1 VQVEADAAH
10 AGSGPIAAPRA
21 RRFHMV
27 LPGTQL
33 AVRQTL
39 EDITRHVLLA
49 TDDPELTGD
58 AQIVLAEVM
67 NNIVEHALAA
77 RSDGVIEVILR
88 VEPSGIDCMLRDDGC
103 AMPGGRLPDAVATQV
118 IDPRAEPREG
128 GFGWPLVR
136 ALAGDL
142 AYRRQGEWNETRL
155 TVPCRTAG
163 ALVSQHPA

>member
-1 VQVEADAAH
+1 MPAPARSPHPAPAAFTW
-10 AGSGPIAAPRA
+10 SFRA
-21 RRFHMV
+21 RSSPFAR
-27 LPGTQL
+27 PWKTS
-33 AVRQTL
+33 R
-39 EDITRHVLLA
+39 RHVLLA

-103 AMPGGRLPDAVATQV
+103 AMPGGRLPDAVATPV

-163 ALVSQHPA
+163 TLVARHPA